1 LFKTQLSSSLIPEKI
16 LIVLVWII
24 TFFSFSAVAL
34 YLPLLPIIIIILLLV
49 LYSVYVVYMASLNVS
64 YDAAFVFVTDRKTEK
79 IIKLENIKEIK
90 KSFHP
95 ASPRTRWKIVYID
108 YDLVEEELNF
118 YPKDDDAMFEFI
130 KTARQIK
137 PTIDCD

>member
-1 LFKTQLSSSLIPEKI
+1 M
-16 LIVLVWII
+16 VWII

-90 KSFHP
+90 KSFHM

-108 YDLVEEELNF
+108 YDLLEEEIDFFPENNV
-118 YPKDDDAMFEFI
+118 AMMEFI
-130 KTARQIK
+130 KIARQIK
-137 PTIDCD
+137 PTIEWQ

>member
-1 LFKTQLSSSLIPEKI
+1 M
-16 LIVLVWII
+16 VWII

-90 KSFHP
+90 KSFHL

-108 YDLVEEELNF
+108 YDLLEEEIDFFPENNV
-118 YPKDDDAMFEFI
+118 AMMEFI
-130 KTARQIK
+130 KIARQIK
-137 PTIDCD
+137 PTIEWQ

>member
-1 LFKTQLSSSLIPEKI
+1 MFKTQLSSNLIPEKI

-34 YLPLLPIIIIILLLV
+34 YLPLLPIIIIIVLLV

-79 IIKLENIKEIK
+79 IIKLNNIKEIK

-108 YDLVEEELNF
+108 YNLLEEELNF
-118 YPKDDDAMFEFI
+118 YPQDYYALIDFI

>member
-1 LFKTQLSSSLIPEKI
+1 MFKTQLSSNLIPEKI

-34 YLPLLPIIIIILLLV
+34 YLPLLPIIIIIVLLV

-79 IIKLENIKEIK
+79 IIKLNNIKEIK

-108 YDLVEEELNF
+108 YNLLEEELNF
-118 YPKDDDAMFEFI
+118 YPKDDYAMIDFI